1 MGKHL
6 VPMVTLDTNQI
17 GFWRFRVCHVYEQS
31 YEAYQINAAIRTA
44 KIYKELLE
52 EPLKLN

>member
-1 MGKHL
+1 
-6 VPMVTLDTNQI
+6 MVTLDTNQI

>member
-1 MGKHL
+1 
-6 VPMVTLDTNQI
+6 MVTLDTIQI
-17 GFWRFRVCHVYEQS
+17 GSWRSRVFHVYEQS
-31 YEAYQINAAIRTA
+31 YETYQINAAIRTA